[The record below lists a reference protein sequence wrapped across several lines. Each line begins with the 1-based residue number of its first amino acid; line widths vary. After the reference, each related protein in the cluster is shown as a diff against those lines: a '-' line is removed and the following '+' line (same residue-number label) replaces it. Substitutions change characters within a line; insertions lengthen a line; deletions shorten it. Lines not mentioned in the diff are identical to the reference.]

1 LIFLYIGIRWAF
13 GFRRHIEHRY
23 RDIR

>member
-13 GFRRHIEHRY
+13 GLRRHIEHRY

>member
-13 GFRRHIEHRY
+13 GLRHHIEHHY
-23 RDIR
+23 PDIR